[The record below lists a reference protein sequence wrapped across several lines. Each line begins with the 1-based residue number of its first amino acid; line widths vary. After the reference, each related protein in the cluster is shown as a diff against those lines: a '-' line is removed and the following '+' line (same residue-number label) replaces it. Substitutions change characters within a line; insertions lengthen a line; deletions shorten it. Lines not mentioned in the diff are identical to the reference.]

1 MRLLSSYVTE
11 NGTDTI
17 THRIDQTYPGG
28 NATILFGDFQVQHDL
43 EAFRK
48 QFVVPPQCQHT
59 NLLPCNQATV
69 DYAKRLGEKYHKG
82 RPLQ

>member
-48 QFVVPPQCQHT
+48 QFEVPQQCQKN
-59 NLLPCNQATV
+59 NLLQCPSSTV
-69 DYAKRLGEKYHKG
+69 EYERQLADKHRAG
-82 RPLQ
+82 R